1 MIVPCSP
8 KGTSSSRTPSQDF
21 CEALKNASRET
32 LDRLRILRYIKL
44 RLTLRKEAMRMVISV
59 AQVAVRLRTDGG
71 GALIPS
77 RSVST
82 GR

>member
-8 KGTSSSRTPSQDF
+8 KGTSSSHPPSQDF
-21 CEALKNASRET
+21 FEALKNASRET
-32 LDRLRILRYIKL
+32 LDRWRILRYIKL

-59 AQVAVRLRTDGG
+59 AQVAVRLRSKAGS
-71 GALIPS
+71 ALIPS